1 MAKAERLTWEVHLD
15 APELQEPGMVGR
27 LYQQLARTDAPA
39 SFEYD
44 PTWLQGS
51 HAFALDPRLELWRG
65 EQHPPVD
72 VPAFGVF
79 MDSAP
84 DRWGRVL
91 MERRE
96 AAAADREGRPMRT
109 LREVDFLLGV
119 HDEARMG
126 ALRLRSIEGGPDHNT
141 NAAPPVTSLRELA
154 AISRKVEEPGIE
166 KLPEYERWLAMLVAP
181 GSSLG
186 GARPKANFRELD
198 HSLWIAKFPAKDDRY
213 DVGAWEYIV
222 QVLAERAGVWVPP
235 AKLESLSDDYR
246 TYCAKRFDRDD
257 KGRRM
262 YASAMTLLERRDGQE
277 GGSYLDLAEF
287 ISDRGAR
294 NHIDEDLAQ
303 LFRRLLFNV
312 LVGNRDDH
320 LRNHGFI
327 REPSGWRLSKAFD
340 VNPSLAKA
348 EHAITLDGKNTS
360 PSVEPAMATAELYRL
375 TNIQAQ
381 EVLAE
386 VRQVLADWRAVA
398 DRNGL
403 SRSEVQ
409 RMETVIQA

>member
-1 MAKAERLTWEVHLD
+1 LD
-15 APELQEPGMVGR
+15 APELHEPCRVGMLHRPV
-27 LYQQLARTDAPA
+27 ARTDAPA

-44 PTWLQGS
+44 PDWLQGGK
-51 HAFALDPRLELWRG
+51 AFMLDPRLELWRG

-72 VPAFGVF
+72 APAFGVF

-96 AAAADREGRPMRT
+96 AAAADKEGRQMRV
-109 LREVDFLLGV
+109 LQEVDFLLGV

-126 ALRLRSIEGGPDHNT
+126 GLRFRSGDGGPFVDHGA

-198 HSLWIAKFPAKDDRY
+198 ASLWIAKFPAKDDRY
-213 DVGAWEYIV
+213 DVGAWEFV
-222 QVLAERAGVWVPP
+222 VHTLAERAGIDVSP
-235 AKLESLSDDYR
+235 ARLENLSPDYR
-246 TYCAKRFDRDD
+246 TFCARRFDRVRSGEGE
-257 KGRRM
+257 GRRM
-262 YASAMTLLERRDGQE
+262 YASAMTLLERRDGQD
-277 GGSYLDLAEF
+277 GASYLDLAQF
-287 ISDRGAR
+287 IEDRGAR
-294 NHIDEDLAQ
+294 NHVAKDLAQ

-312 LVGNRDDH
+312 LAGNRDDH

-327 REPSGWRLSKAFD
+327 REESGWRLSPAFD
-340 VNPSLAKA
+340 VNPSTAKL
-348 EHAITLDGKNTS
+348 EHALTLDGKS
-360 PSVEPAMATAELYRL
+360 AAPDVKRAMTTAEFYRL
-375 TNIQAQ
+375 GAVQARSILQEVQAVLGTWRNVAQQHGLSGPELQRMASIIQA
-381 EVLAE
+381 
-386 VRQVLADWRAVA
+386 
-398 DRNGL
+398 
-403 SRSEVQ
+403 
-409 RMETVIQA
+409 